1 MTFVLIRKLL
11 RDVRIPWLVVAVL
24 LFLFQIL
31 WARVTQRVTLQILEQ
46 LGKLNV
52 SPEFIRNTLFSK
64 NDFSGQMIQ
73 AIMGGDD
80 IRIENA
86 TDLMSISYVHPL
98 VITIL
103 SIWAI
108 GRATSAIAG
117 EIDRGTM
124 ELLLAQ
130 PIRRSQILLSHLSV
144 DALIFP
150 ALCAVLWT
158 GTYCGTWWM
167 GLQPPTASELAQLNM
182 EKEKAEGKP
191 QVVRSKSQQID
202 PYIFLR
208 ALPCVFALLFAVG
221 GVTMAMS
228 SMGRSRSVVWGC
240 AVSLFLT
247 MFLVNVLGQIW
258 SDWLGW
264 LRPATIYYH
273 YQPQLMILG
282 DGWRNPSAWTHLVI
296 LVGFGTGGY
305 AFAWVYFT
313 RRDLPAPL

>member
-11 RDVRIPWLVVAVL
+11 RDIRIPWLIVALL

-31 WARVTQRVTLQILEQ
+31 WSRVTQRVTHQILEQ
-46 LGKLNV
+46 LGKMNV
-52 SPEFIRNTLFSK
+52 DPDFIRNTLFSK

-73 AIMGGDD
+73 AVMGGED

-86 TDLMSISYVHPL
+86 TDMMSVSYVHPL

-130 PIRRSQILLSHLSV
+130 PIRRSQILLSHLCV
-144 DALIFP
+144 DVLIFP
-150 ALCAVLWT
+150 ALCIVLWT

-167 GLQPPTASELAQLNM
+167 GLQAPTESERAAISAN
-182 EKEKAEGKP
+182 KVDGK
-191 QVVRSKSQQID
+191 VEIVRSKSQQVE
-202 PYIFLR
+202 PREFLR
-208 ALPCVFALLFAVG
+208 ALPCIFALLFSVG
-221 GVTMAMS
+221 GLTMAIS
-228 SMGRSRSVVWGC
+228 AMGRSRSVVWGC

-247 MFLVNVLGQIW
+247 MFLVNILGQIW
-258 SDWLGW
+258 PEWIGW
-264 LRPATIYYH
+264 LRPATVYYH
-273 YQPQLMILG
+273 YQPQLMILR
-282 DGWRNPSAWTHLVI
+282 DGWHNPAAWTHLAM
-296 LVGFGTGGY
+296 LAGFGVGGY
-305 AFAWVYFT
+305 IYAWLYFT